1 MAKAMKQVKK
11 DGVVLPPIPSMTVV
25 VNHVTAKGRV
35 LMRGVG
41 GINLQSRE
49 FDVDLIEKGQVLL
62 LKEVEIRRATVK
74 LPEEGVAGSQLD
86 TWAQDITCVDYLNAD
101 GSELVANA
109 AESTT
114 QEASDTPPE

>member
-1 MAKAMKQVKK
+1 MAKAMKQTKNDTVR
-11 DGVVLPPIPSMTVV
+11 LPPIPTMHVV
-25 VNHVTAKGRV
+25 VNHITEKGRV

-49 FDVDLIEKGQVLL
+49 FDVNLIEKGQVLL

-74 LPEEGVAGSQLD
+74 LPENPVTDSQLD

-109 AESTT
+109 TVADD
-114 QEASDTPPE
+114 APPSSG